1 MFMSPLLS
9 LSLSLSLSFHL
20 ILRDREADMIVKIAK
35 HVSDVLNYT
44 PSRDF
49 DDYVGLRPHITKIN
63 SLLCPESGDVRMIG
77 ILGPPGIGKTTVARS
92 LEISNLLF
100 L

>member
-1 MFMSPLLS
+1 
-9 LSLSLSLSFHL
+9 
-20 ILRDREADMIVKIAK
+20 MIVKIAK